1 MNHRQRASAV
11 RATGALFAALGA
23 VHLIALAAHLD
34 GVHHLTKPAL
44 MPVLALHAAARGA
57 PRPLLAALLFGCGG
71 DTLLQ
76 LDDQAAFLAGMGS
89 FAVGH
94 VCYLVLFARHRS
106 KIGAPRAYALGAAY
120 GLAWLVTVAL
130 LWPGLESG
138 LRLPVA
144 AYALL
149 LTVMALGATRVGVR
163 TALGGLLFLLSD
175 TLIASGLADWPQ
187 PPAPQLCVMV
197 TYLGAQYLLTD
208 GLLRSITEFQGP
220 APARTWGRVRFAARP
235 HDSLTHT
242 AEVSPPPPSGR

>member
-1 MNHRQRASAV
+1 MNHRQRAPAV

-23 VHLIALAAHLD
+23 AHLIALAAHLD

-44 MPVLALHAAARGA
+44 MPALALHAAARGA

-89 FAVGH
+89 FAAGH
-94 VCYLVLFARHRS
+94 LCYLVLFARLGTANGRS
-106 KIGAPRAYALGAAY
+106 RTYGLTTAY
-120 GLAWLVTVAL
+120 GTAWLGTVAL

-144 AYALL
+144 GYALL
-149 LTVMALGATRVGVR
+149 LTAMALGATRVGVR
-163 TALGGLLFLLSD
+163 TAVGGLLFLLSD

-187 PPAPQLCVMV
+187 PPVPQLCIMV
-197 TYLGAQYLLTD
+197 TYLAAQYLLTD
-208 GLLRSITEFQGP
+208 GLLRA
-220 APARTWGRVRFAARP
+220 APETGSDRTRTWGRARPAARP
-235 HDSLTHT
+235 HGSVTHV

>member
-1 MNHRQRASAV
+1 MNHRQRALAV

-23 VHLIALAAHLD
+23 AHLIALAAHLD

-44 MPVLALHAAARGA
+44 MPALALHAAARGA

-89 FAVGH
+89 FAAGH
-94 VCYLVLFARHRS
+94 VCYLVLFARHATA
-106 KIGAPRAYALGAAY
+106 IGRPRTSVLAAAY
-120 GLAWLVTVAL
+120 GIAWLGTVAL
-130 LWPGLESG
+130 LWPGLEAG

-144 AYALL
+144 GYALL
-149 LTVMALGATRVGVR
+149 LTAMALGATRVGAR
-163 TALGGLLFLLSD
+163 TAAGGLLFLLSD

-187 PPAPQLCVMV
+187 PPAPQLCIMV
-197 TYLGAQYLLTD
+197 TYLAAQYLLTD
-208 GLLRSITEFQGP
+208 GLLRAAAESQGP
-220 APARTWGRVRFAARP
+220 APTRTWGRARTARP

-242 AEVSPPPPSGR
+242 AEVSPGPPSGR